1 MFAVAAGAHGFVAAG
16 SHDGQPAVWT
26 SANGRSWTAI
36 VLPLPAGASGGM
48 LQQVAINGN
57 HVAAL
62 GQETTALGSMPL
74 AEVSADGGATWTR
87 VPFSAPGAAMAF
99 TALTAGA
106 DGFAAAAQFGSAG
119 QQRAAI
125 WTSANGTTWLRETAN
140 GLTGS
145 PKGDAHQIDA
155 LAPAGQA
162 VIGIA
167 SITTQQSQQFFAVT
181 LPGR

>member
-1 MFAVAAGAHGFVAAG
+1 
-16 SHDGQPAVWT
+16 
-26 SANGRSWTAI
+26 
-36 VLPLPAGASGGM
+36 M
-48 LQQVAINGN
+48 LRQVAINGN

-62 GQETTALGSMPL
+62 GQETLALGSMPF

-87 VPFSAPGAAMAF
+87 VPFSAPGPAMAF

-106 DGFAAAAQFGSAG
+106 DGFAAAARFGSPG

-145 PKGDAHQIDA
+145 PKGGAQVDA

>member
-1 MFAVAAGAHGFVAAG
+1 
-16 SHDGQPAVWT
+16 
-26 SANGRSWTAI
+26 
-36 VLPLPAGASGGM
+36 
-48 LQQVAINGN
+48 
-57 HVAAL
+57 
-62 GQETTALGSMPL
+62 MPL

-99 TALTAGA
+99 TALTADA
-106 DGFAAAAQFGSAG
+106 DGFTAAAQFGSPG

-145 PKGDAHQIDA
+145 PKGGAHQIDA